1 MSTHEEAT
9 VTSGQ
14 GELQTL
20 QLEVHAATKVAVVT
34 LNRPPVNAVNMQ
46 MRVELRDT
54 FSAFADRRDINC
66 VVLTGAGERAFSAG
80 VDLRDRAASDEV
92 VLDPGK
98 LWRDARLAALN
109 CPVPVI
115 GAINGVAIGA
125 GFGLASMCDFLLAA
139 EGARMGLTEINVGLL
154 GGGSA
159 GMHLTNRYKM
169 RRMYFTGELQTAE
182 ELHRLGGI
190 EAVLPAEQ
198 LMPEALRLAGEIAQK
213 SPIGLRLAKESLN
226 RMEAFLLP
234 FEDAYRM
241 EQDYTNRLSMFEDS
255 REGTRAFLEKR
266 APEWKWR

>member
-1 MSTHEEAT
+1 MTNA
-9 VTSGQ
+9 Q
-14 GELQTL
+14 DELQTL
-20 QLEVHAATKVAVVT
+20 RLEVDTATKVAVVT
-34 LNRPPVNAVNMQ
+34 LNRPPVNAVDTQ
-46 MRVELRDT
+46 MRVELRDLFT
-54 FSAFADRRDINC
+54 ALGGRRDINC
-66 VVLTGAGERAFSAG
+66 VVLTGAGDRAFCAG
-80 VDLRDRAASDEV
+80 ADLRDRAAREEV

-98 LWRDARLAALN
+98 VWRDARTAVLN
-109 CPVPVI
+109 CSVPVI

-125 GFGLASMCDFLLAA
+125 GFALASMCDFLLAA

-182 ELHRLGGI
+182 ELYRLGGV
-190 EAVLPAEQ
+190 EAVLPRDE

-226 RMEAFLLP
+226 RMEEFVAP
-234 FEDAYRM
+234 YEDAYRM

-255 REGTRAFLEKR
+255 REGTLAFVEKR
-266 APEWKWR
+266 SPEWKWR

>member
-1 MSTHEEAT
+1 L
-9 VTSGQ
+9 TSGQ
-14 GELQTL
+14 DALQTL
-20 QLEVHAATKVAVVT
+20 QLEVNEATKVAVVT
-34 LNRPPVNAVNMQ
+34 MNRPPVNAVNAQ
-46 MRVELRDT
+46 MRIELRDT
-54 FSAFADRRDINC
+54 FRAFAGRRDVNC
-66 VVLTGAGERAFSAG
+66 VVLTGAGDRAFCAG
-80 VDLRDRAASDEV
+80 VDLRDRAASEEV
-92 VLDPGK
+92 VLDSGK
-98 LWRDARLAALN
+98 LWRDARVAVLDCAI
-109 CPVPVI
+109 PVI

-182 ELHRLGGI
+182 EMHRLGAV
-190 EAVLPAEQ
+190 EAVLPREE
-198 LMPEALRLAGEIAQK
+198 LMPEALRLAEEIAQK

-234 FEDAYRM
+234 YEDAYRM
-241 EQDYTNRLSMFEDS
+241 EQDYTNRLSTFEDS

-266 APEWKWR
+266 EPDWKWR